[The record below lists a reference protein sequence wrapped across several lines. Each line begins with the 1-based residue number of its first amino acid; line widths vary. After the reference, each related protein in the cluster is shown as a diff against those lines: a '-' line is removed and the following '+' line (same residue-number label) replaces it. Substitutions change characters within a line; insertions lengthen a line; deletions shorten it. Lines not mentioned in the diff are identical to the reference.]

1 MFFLMPGIGRQV
13 DEDEL
18 AAMASKPTG
27 KYMFMIDNFDV
38 LEEIK
43 EQLAIKACE
52 GKFIYM
58 Y

>member
-1 MFFLMPGIGRQV
+1 MPGIGRQV

-27 KYMFMIDNFDV
+27 KYMFTIDNFDV

-52 GKFIYM
+52 GKFIY
-58 Y
+58 